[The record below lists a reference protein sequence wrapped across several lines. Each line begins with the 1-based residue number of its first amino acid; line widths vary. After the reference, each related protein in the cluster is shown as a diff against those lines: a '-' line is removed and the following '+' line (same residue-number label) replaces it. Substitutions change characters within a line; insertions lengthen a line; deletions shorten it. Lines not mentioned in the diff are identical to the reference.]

1 MVKKNRKKIAAY
13 ERDETRERSRPYTA
27 SSGLD
32 VILTGLPPLV
42 PQRIDASIEYPSKPT
57 YDVETASGEIET
69 YEHDK
74 ESLTT
79 DEDEQEWA
87 DYLDA
92 QSDAE
97 TELTEK
103 LLYAVLL
110 ECVEIKDYK
119 AFTAQFEEWK
129 QKQELMGI
137 AIAKSKDEDDEIA
150 KKKAER
156 ENKFYFMQ
164 TEVFRDSD
172 DIGEILTIVMSLTG
186 VSVEDLVEARDS
198 FPGEVESEPSTG
210 NGDTTGQSEDPE
222 E

>member
-13 ERDETRERSRPYTA
+13 ERDEARERSRPYTA

-110 ECVEIKDYK
+110 ECVEIKDAKKYE
-119 AFTAQFEEWK
+119 AQFEEWK

-137 AIAKSKDEDDEIA
+137 AIAKTEDEDDEIA
-150 KKKAER
+150 NEKANR

-172 DIGEILTIVMSLTG
+172 DIGEVLTIVMSLTG

>member
-13 ERDETRERSRPYTA
+13 ERDETRERSRPFTA

-79 DEDEQEWA
+79 DEDKQEWV

-119 AFTAQFEEWK
+119 AFTVQLEEWK
-129 QKQELMGI
+129 QRQELMGI

-150 KKKAER
+150 NKKAER

-198 FPGEVESEPSTG
+198 FPGEVEPESSVG
-210 NGDTTGQSEDPE
+210 NGDTSGQSEDSE

>member
-1 MVKKNRKKIAAY
+1 MAKKNRKKIAAY
-13 ERDETRERSRPYTA
+13 ERDETRERSRPFTA
-27 SSGLD
+27 SSGLK

-42 PQRIDASIEYPSKPT
+42 PQRIDASIEYPSKPIYEVET
-57 YDVETASGEIET
+57 VSGDVEI

-79 DEDEQEWA
+79 DEDKEAWA
-87 DYLDA
+87 DYLKA

-110 ECVEIKDYK
+110 ECVELLKYESL
-119 AFTAQFEEWK
+119 FEEWK
-129 QKQELMGI
+129 QNQELMGI
-137 AIAKSKDEDDEIA
+137 AIAKSKDEADEIDNE
-150 KKKAER
+150 KAER

-186 VSVEDLVEARDS
+186 VSVEELVEARDS
-198 FPGEVESEPSTG
+198 FPGEVESESPARD
-210 NGDTTGQSEDPE
+210 GDTAGQSEDSE